1 MDTMAEVV
9 LSGAMRSNLLSLQN
23 TSNLLDQTQS
33 RLSTGLKVN
42 GAIDDPTAFFTSRTL
57 STRASDLNELL
68 DNMNLATETL
78 NTADEGIQSILT
90 LVETMKATANEAL
103 DTPIVPSY
111 IASDRELISAGT
123 MSATAMDSGLETSD
137 VITIEVTG
145 VITSIQ
151 LSNMTV
157 DELVSSISAISG
169 ATADISIDGALRI
182 EADDGRELIIG
193 SSAGDIAADLK
204 LEGTYDNG
212 TNHDK
217 FEADFN
223 ELRIQ
228 IDELAGDASY
238 KGVNILTGDD
248 LTVNF
253 NEDQT
258 SQLVIRGAD
267 LTVGGDLSISEVTGS
282 AWESESSISLA
293 VAELDAAKETLRT
306 QASTFG
312 GNMSVVEVRSDFTDQ
327 LIVNLETGAAELTIA
342 DLNEE
347 SANLLALQTR
357 QSLATTALSIAS
369 QAEQNVLQLF

>member
-1 MDTMAEVV
+1 MAEVV

-204 LEGTYDNG
+204 LEGTFDNG

-267 LTVGGDLSISEVTGS
+267 LTVEGDLSISEVTDS

>member
-1 MDTMAEVV
+1 MAEVV

>member
-1 MDTMAEVV
+1 MAEVV

-33 RLSTGLKVN
+33 RLSTGLKIN

-111 IASDRELISAGT
+111 IESDRELVTAGT
-123 MSATAMDSGLETSD
+123 MAATAMNTGLATSD

-145 VITSIQ
+145 GVTSIQ

-157 DELVSSISAISG
+157 DELVSSIDAISG
-169 ATADISIDGALRI
+169 ASAEVSIDGALRI
-182 EADDGRELIIG
+182 EADDGRDLVIG
-193 SSAGDIAADLK
+193 SSAGDVAADLD
-204 LEGTYDNG
+204 LEGTFDNG

-217 FEADFN
+217 FETDYN

-238 KGVNILTGDD
+238 KGVNVLTGDD

-267 LTVGGDLSISEVTGS
+267 LTVGGDLSIGEVTGN

-312 GNMSVVEVRSDFTDQ
+312 GNLSVVEVRSDFTDQ
-327 LIVNLETGAAELTIA
+327 LIVNLETGASELTIA

>member
-1 MDTMAEVV
+1 MAEVV

-293 VAELDAAKETLRT
+293 VAELDSAKETLRT

>member
-1 MDTMAEVV
+1 MAEVV

-23 TSNLLDQTQS
+23 TSKLLDQTQS

-78 NTADEGIQSILT
+78 NTADQGIQSILT

-103 DTPIVPSY
+103 DTPIVSSY
-111 IASDRELISAGT
+111 VESDREIISAGT
-123 MSATAMDSGLETSD
+123 MSATAMDTGLATSD

-151 LSNMTV
+151 LSDMTV

-193 SSAGDIAADLK
+193 SSAGDIAADLSI
-204 LEGTYDNG
+204 EGTFDNG

-217 FEADFN
+217 YEADYN

-267 LTVGGDLSISEVTGS
+267 LTVEADLSLGEVTGN
-282 AWESESSISLA
+282 AWESESAIELA
-293 VAELDAAKETLRT
+293 IAELDAAKETLRT

>member
-1 MDTMAEVV
+1 MAEVV

-23 TSNLLDQTQS
+23 TSKLLDQTQS
-33 RLSTGLKVN
+33 RLSTGLKIN

-68 DNMNLATETL
+68 DNMNLATQTL
-78 NTADEGIQSILT
+78 NTADQGIQSILT

-103 DTPIVPSY
+103 DTPIVSSY
-111 IASDRELISAGT
+111 VESDREIISAGT
-123 MSATAMDSGLETSD
+123 MSATAMDSGLQTSD

-193 SSAGDIAADLK
+193 SSSGDIAADLSI
-204 LEGTYDNG
+204 EGSFDNG

-217 FEADFN
+217 YESDYN
-223 ELRIQ
+223 ELRVQ

-258 SQLVIRGAD
+258 SQLVIRGVE
-267 LTVGGDLSISEVTGS
+267 LTVGGDLSIGEITGN
-282 AWESESSISLA
+282 AWESESAIELA
-293 VAELDAAKETLRT
+293 IAELDSAKETLRT

>member
-1 MDTMAEVV
+1 MAEVV

-23 TSNLLDQTQS
+23 TSKLLDQTQS
-33 RLSTGLKVN
+33 RLSTGLKIN

-68 DNMNLATETL
+68 DNMNLATQTL
-78 NTADEGIQSILT
+78 NTADQGIQSILT

-103 DTPIVPSY
+103 DTPIVSSY
-111 IASDRELISAGT
+111 VESDREIISAGT
-123 MSATAMDSGLETSD
+123 MSATAMDAGLQTSD

-193 SSAGDIAADLK
+193 SSSGDIAADLSI
-204 LEGTYDNG
+204 EGSFDNG

-217 FEADFN
+217 YESDYN
-223 ELRIQ
+223 ELRVQ

-258 SQLVIRGAD
+258 SQLVIRGVE
-267 LTVGGDLSISEVTGS
+267 LTVGGDLSIGEITGN
-282 AWESESSISLA
+282 AWESESAIELA
-293 VAELDAAKETLRT
+293 IAELDSAKETLRT

>member
-1 MDTMAEVV
+1 MAEVV

-23 TSNLLDQTQS
+23 TSKLLDQTQS

-78 NTADEGIQSILT
+78 NTADEGIQAILT
-90 LVETMKATANEAL
+90 LVETMKATASEAL

-111 IASDRELISAGT
+111 IESDREIITAGT
-123 MSATAMDSGLETSD
+123 MAATAMDTGLATSD
-137 VITIEVTG
+137 VITIEVSG

-157 DELVSSISAISG
+157 DELVSSIDAISG
-169 ATADISIDGALRI
+169 ASAEISIDGALRI
-182 EADDGRELIIG
+182 EADDGRDLIIG
-193 SSAGDIAADLK
+193 SSAGDVAADLNID
-204 LEGTYDNG
+204 GTYDNG

-217 FEADFN
+217 YEADYN
-223 ELRIQ
+223 ELRVQ
-228 IDELAGDASY
+228 IDELAGDSSY

-267 LTVGGDLSISEVTGS
+267 LTVGGDLSIAEVTGH
-282 AWESESSISLA
+282 AWESESSIELA
-293 VAELDAAKETLRT
+293 IAELDSAKETLRT

>member
-1 MDTMAEVV
+1 MAEVV

-23 TSNLLDQTQS
+23 TSKLLDQTQS
-33 RLSTGLKVN
+33 RLSTGLKIN
-42 GAIDDPTAFFTSRTL
+42 GAIDDPTAFFTSRAL

-68 DNMNLATETL
+68 DNMSLATQTL
-78 NTADEGIQSILT
+78 NTADQGIQSILT

-103 DTPIVPSY
+103 DTPIVASY
-111 IASDRELISAGT
+111 VESDREIISAGT
-123 MSATAMDSGLETSD
+123 MAATAMNTGLATSD

-157 DELVSSISAISG
+157 DELVSSISLISG
-169 ATADISIDGALRI
+169 ASADVSIDGALRI
-182 EADDGRELIIG
+182 EADDGRDLIIG
-193 SSAGDIAADLK
+193 SSVGDVAADLK
-204 LEGTYDNG
+204 LAGTFDNG

-217 FEADFN
+217 YEADYN
-223 ELRIQ
+223 ELRVQ
-228 IDELAGDASY
+228 INELAGDTSY

-258 SQLVIRGAD
+258 SQLVIRGVD
-267 LTVGGDLSISEVTGS
+267 LTVDGDLSIGEITGS
-282 AWESESSISLA
+282 AWESESAIELA
-293 VAELDAAKETLRT
+293 IAELDAAKETLRT

-369 QAEQNVLQLF
+369 QAEQNVLSLF

>member
-1 MDTMAEVV
+1 
-9 LSGAMRSNLLSLQN
+9 
-23 TSNLLDQTQS
+23 
-33 RLSTGLKVN
+33 
-42 GAIDDPTAFFTSRTL
+42 
-57 STRASDLNELL
+57 
-68 DNMNLATETL
+68 
-78 NTADEGIQSILT
+78 
-90 LVETMKATANEAL
+90 
-103 DTPIVPSY
+103 
-111 IASDRELISAGT
+111 
-123 MSATAMDSGLETSD
+123 
-137 VITIEVTG
+137 
-145 VITSIQ
+145 
-151 LSNMTV
+151 
-157 DELVSSISAISG
+157 
-169 ATADISIDGALRI
+169 
-182 EADDGRELIIG
+182 
-193 SSAGDIAADLK
+193 LK
-204 LEGTYDNG
+204 LEGTFDNG

-217 FEADFN
+217 FEADYN

-267 LTVGGDLSISEVTGS
+267 LTVEGDLSVSEITGN
-282 AWESESSISLA
+282 AWESETSIGLA
-293 VAELDAAKETLRT
+293 IAELAAAKETLRT

>member
-1 MDTMAEVV
+1 MAEVV

-23 TSNLLDQTQS
+23 TSKLLDQTQS
-33 RLSTGLKVN
+33 RLSTGLKIN

-68 DNMNLATETL
+68 DNMNLATQTL
-78 NTADEGIQSILT
+78 NTADQGIQSILT

-103 DTPIVPSY
+103 DTPIVSSY
-111 IASDRELISAGT
+111 VESDREIISAGT
-123 MSATAMDSGLETSD
+123 MSATAMDAGLQTSD

-193 SSAGDIAADLK
+193 SSSGDIAADLSI
-204 LEGTYDNG
+204 EGSFDNG

-217 FEADFN
+217 YESDYN

-258 SQLVIRGAD
+258 SQLVIRGVE
-267 LTVGGDLSISEVTGS
+267 LTVEGDLSIGEITGN
-282 AWESESSISLA
+282 AWESESAIELA
-293 VAELDAAKETLRT
+293 IAELDSAKETLRT

>member
-1 MDTMAEVV
+1 MAEVV

-23 TSNLLDQTQS
+23 TSKLLDQTQS
-33 RLSTGLKVN
+33 RLSTGLKIN

-68 DNMNLATETL
+68 DNMNLATQTL
-78 NTADEGIQSILT
+78 NTADQGIQSILT

-103 DTPIVPSY
+103 DTPIVSSY
-111 IASDRELISAGT
+111 VESDREIISAGT
-123 MSATAMDSGLETSD
+123 MSATAMDSGLQTSD
-137 VITIEVTG
+137 VFTIEVTG

-193 SSAGDIAADLK
+193 SSSGDIAADLSI
-204 LEGTYDNG
+204 EGSFDNG

-217 FEADFN
+217 YESDYN
-223 ELRIQ
+223 ELRVQ

-258 SQLVIRGAD
+258 SQLVIRGVE
-267 LTVGGDLSISEVTGS
+267 LTVGGDLSIGEITGN
-282 AWESESSISLA
+282 AWESESAIELA
-293 VAELDAAKETLRT
+293 IAELDSAKETLRT